1 MNFYTQLLRNKGKEV
16 EIYVL
21 KNDSWFIEKGILTNI
36 ATSVGDNGVFV
47 ELDNKIFINTRYIV
61 KIEVK
66 DFK

>member
-66 DFK
+66 DLK